1 MAITPIIRRP
11 PQPRSA
17 SLNVR
22 VLSSGLSRTQQVA
35 SLTDTARAALFDQ
48 MVAQDWN
55 RFHRYAYQLSRGN
68 SDDTDDILAETL
80 IDAFKAFDKFSG
92 TGFDRWF
99 FRMLTRNHIDLVR
112 RAKVRRAFSLDTG
125 LLSLD
130 GKHLQLAGTSDPPDG
145 FIHRTLSEPMQA
157 ALDSLNEQHRAAL
170 LLADVE
176 GLDYDEI
183 AQVLAL
189 PLGTV
194 RSRLHRARAK
204 MRAALESYG
213 CDIG

>member
-11 PQPRSA
+11 PQPWSA

-22 VLSSGLSRTQQVA
+22 VLSSGLSRAQQVA

-112 RAKVRRAFSLDTG
+112 RAKVRWAFSLDTG

-183 AQVLAL
+183 AQVLTL

>member
-1 MAITPIIRRP
+1 M
-11 PQPRSA
+11 
-17 SLNVR
+17 NVR
-22 VLSSGLSRTQQVA
+22 VLSSGLSRAQQVA

-48 MVAQDWN
+48 LVAQDWN

-183 AQVLAL
+183 AQVLTL

>member
-1 MAITPIIRRP
+1 M
-11 PQPRSA
+11 S
-17 SLNVR
+17 VR
-22 VLSSGLSRTQQVA
+22 ILPCGFDGSTQIS

-48 MVAQDWN
+48 LVAQDWN

-92 TGFDRWF
+92 AGFDRWF

-125 LLSLD
+125 LPLFE
-130 GKHLQLAGTSDPPDG
+130 GKNIQLAGTSDPPDG
-145 FIHRTLSEPMQA
+145 FIQRTLSEPMQA

-183 AQVLAL
+183 AHVLAL

>member
-1 MAITPIIRRP
+1 M
-11 PQPRSA
+11 
-17 SLNVR
+17 NVR
-22 VLSSGLSRTQQVA
+22 VLSSGLSRAQQVA

-48 MVAQDWN
+48 LVAQDWN

-145 FIHRTLSEPMQA
+145 FIQRTLSEPMQA

>member
-1 MAITPIIRRP
+1 MSVRILPSG
-11 PQPRSA
+11 SA
-17 SLNVR
+17 GS
-22 VLSSGLSRTQQVA
+22 TQIS

-48 MVAQDWN
+48 LVAQDWN

-92 TGFDRWF
+92 AGFDRWF

-125 LLSLD
+125 LPSFE
-130 GKHLQLAGTSDPPDG
+130 GKNIQLAGTSDPPDG
-145 FIHRTLSEPMQA
+145 FIQRTLSEPMQA

-183 AQVLAL
+183 AHVLAL

>member
-1 MAITPIIRRP
+1 VSVRILPSGFAGSIPI
-11 PQPRSA
+11 
-17 SLNVR
+17 
-22 VLSSGLSRTQQVA
+22 A
-35 SLTDTARAALFDQ
+35 SLTDTARDALFDYL
-48 MVAQDWN
+48 VAQDWN

-80 IDAFKAFDKFSG
+80 IDAFKAFEKFSG

-125 LLSLD
+125 LPLLE
-130 GKHLQLAGTSDPPDG
+130 GKNIQLAGTADPPDG

-157 ALDSLNEQHRAAL
+157 ALDSLNEHHRAAL

-176 GLDYDEI
+176 GLDYDEV

-204 MRAALESYG
+204 MRAALESYR

>member
-1 MAITPIIRRP
+1 MSVRILLSGFAGTTP
-11 PQPRSA
+11 
-17 SLNVR
+17 
-22 VLSSGLSRTQQVA
+22 VA
-35 SLTDTARAALFDQ
+35 SLTDTARAALFDEL
-48 MVAQDWN
+48 VAQDWN

-112 RAKVRRAFSLDTG
+112 RAKVRQAFSLDTG

-130 GKHLQLAGTSDPPDG
+130 GKNVQLAGTADPPDG

-183 AQVLAL
+183 SQVLAL

-204 MRAALESYG
+204 MRAALESYR

>member
-1 MAITPIIRRP
+1 M
-11 PQPRSA
+11 
-17 SLNVR
+17 NVR
-22 VLSSGLSRTQQVA
+22 VLSSGLSRAQQVA

-48 MVAQDWN
+48 LVAQDWN

-145 FIHRTLSEPMQA
+145 FIQRTLSEPMQA

-183 AQVLAL
+183 SQVLAL

>member
-1 MAITPIIRRP
+1 MAITPIICRP
-11 PQPRSA
+11 PQPWSV

-22 VLSSGLSRTQQVA
+22 VLTSGLSHTQQVA
-35 SLTDTARAALFDQ
+35 SMTDTARAALFNQ
-48 MVAQDWN
+48 LVAQDWN

-130 GKHLQLAGTSDPPDG
+130 GKNLQFAGTADPPDG

-157 ALDSLNEQHRAAL
+157 ALDSLNEQHRASL

>member
-11 PQPRSA
+11 PQPWSA

-22 VLSSGLSRTQQVA
+22 VLTSGLSRTQQVA
-35 SLTDTARAALFDQ
+35 LLTDTARAALFDQ
-48 MVAQDWN
+48 LVAQDWN

-92 TGFDRWF
+92 AGFDRWF

-125 LLSLD
+125 LPLFE
-130 GKHLQLAGTSDPPDG
+130 GKNIQLAGTSDPPDG
-145 FIHRTLSEPMQA
+145 FIQRTLSEPMQA

-183 AQVLAL
+183 AHVLAL

>member
-1 MAITPIIRRP
+1 M
-11 PQPRSA
+11 
-17 SLNVR
+17 NVR
-22 VLSSGLSRTQQVA
+22 VLSSGLSRAQQVA

-48 MVAQDWN
+48 LVAQDWN

>member
-11 PQPRSA
+11 PQPWSV
-17 SLNVR
+17 SLNDR
-22 VLSSGLSRTQQVA
+22 VLTTGLSHTQQVT
-35 SLTDTARAALFDQ
+35 SLTDTARAALFNQ
-48 MVAQDWN
+48 LVAQDWN

-130 GKHLQLAGTSDPPDG
+130 GKNVQLAGTADPPDG

-204 MRAALESYG
+204 MRAALESYR

>member
-11 PQPRSA
+11 PQPWSV

-22 VLSSGLSRTQQVA
+22 VLTSGLSHTLQVA
-35 SLTDTARAALFDQ
+35 SLTDTARAALFDEL
-48 MVAQDWN
+48 VAQDWN

-112 RAKVRRAFSLDTG
+112 RAKVRQAFSLDTG

-130 GKHLQLAGTSDPPDG
+130 GKNVQLAGTVDPPDG

-183 AQVLAL
+183 SQVLAL

-204 MRAALESYG
+204 MRAALESYR

>member
-1 MAITPIIRRP
+1 
-11 PQPRSA
+11 
-17 SLNVR
+17 
-22 VLSSGLSRTQQVA
+22 
-35 SLTDTARAALFDQ
+35 
-48 MVAQDWN
+48 
-55 RFHRYAYQLSRGN
+55 
-68 SDDTDDILAETL
+68 
-80 IDAFKAFDKFSG
+80 
-92 TGFDRWF
+92 
-99 FRMLTRNHIDLVR
+99 MLTRNHIDLVR
-112 RAKVRRAFSLDTG
+112 RAKVRQAFSLDTG

-130 GKHLQLAGTSDPPDG
+130 GKNVQLAGTADPPDG

-183 AQVLAL
+183 SQVLAL

-204 MRAALESYG
+204 MRAALESYR

>member
-1 MAITPIIRRP
+1 
-11 PQPRSA
+11 
-17 SLNVR
+17 
-22 VLSSGLSRTQQVA
+22 
-35 SLTDTARAALFDQ
+35 
-48 MVAQDWN
+48 
-55 RFHRYAYQLSRGN
+55 
-68 SDDTDDILAETL
+68 
-80 IDAFKAFDKFSG
+80 
-92 TGFDRWF
+92 
-99 FRMLTRNHIDLVR
+99 
-112 RAKVRRAFSLDTG
+112 
-125 LLSLD
+125 
-130 GKHLQLAGTSDPPDG
+130 
-145 FIHRTLSEPMQA
+145 
-157 ALDSLNEQHRAAL
+157 L

>member
-1 MAITPIIRRP
+1 M
-11 PQPRSA
+11 
-17 SLNVR
+17 NVR

-48 MVAQDWN
+48 LVAQDWN

>member
-1 MAITPIIRRP
+1 MGVSVRILPSGFAGTTP
-11 PQPRSA
+11 
-17 SLNVR
+17 
-22 VLSSGLSRTQQVA
+22 VA
-35 SLTDTARAALFDQ
+35 SLTDTARAALFDEL
-48 MVAQDWN
+48 VAQDWN

-130 GKHLQLAGTSDPPDG
+130 GKNLQFAGTADPPDG

>member
-1 MAITPIIRRP
+1 MSVRILPSG
-11 PQPRSA
+11 SA
-17 SLNVR
+17 GS
-22 VLSSGLSRTQQVA
+22 TQIS

-48 MVAQDWN
+48 LVAQDWN

-92 TGFDRWF
+92 AGFDRWF

-125 LLSLD
+125 LPSFE
-130 GKHLQLAGTSDPPDG
+130 GKNIQLAGTSDPPDG
-145 FIHRTLSEPMQA
+145 FIQRTLSEPMQA

-183 AQVLAL
+183 AQVLSL

>member
-1 MAITPIIRRP
+1 MSVRILPSGFAGSIPI
-11 PQPRSA
+11 
-17 SLNVR
+17 
-22 VLSSGLSRTQQVA
+22 A
-35 SLTDTARAALFDQ
+35 SLTDTARDALFDYL
-48 MVAQDWN
+48 VAQDWN

-80 IDAFKAFDKFSG
+80 IDAFKAFEKFSG
-92 TGFDRWF
+92 IGFDRWF

-125 LLSLD
+125 LPLLE
-130 GKHLQLAGTSDPPDG
+130 GKNIQLAGTADPPDG

-157 ALDSLNEQHRAAL
+157 ALDSLNEHHRAAL

-176 GLDYDEI
+176 GLDYDEV

-204 MRAALESYG
+204 MRAALESYR

>member
-1 MAITPIIRRP
+1 MSVRILPSGFAGSIPI
-11 PQPRSA
+11 
-17 SLNVR
+17 
-22 VLSSGLSRTQQVA
+22 A
-35 SLTDTARAALFDQ
+35 SLTDTARDALFDYL
-48 MVAQDWN
+48 VAQDWN

-80 IDAFKAFDKFSG
+80 IDAFKAFEKFSG

-125 LLSLD
+125 LPLLE
-130 GKHLQLAGTSDPPDG
+130 GKNIQLAGTADPPDG

-157 ALDSLNEQHRAAL
+157 ALDSLNEHHRAAL

-176 GLDYDEI
+176 GLDYDEV

-204 MRAALESYG
+204 MRAALESYR

>member
-1 MAITPIIRRP
+1 MLPSGFMAAAKI
-11 PQPRSA
+11 A
-17 SLNVR
+17 SL
-22 VLSSGLSRTQQVA
+22 
-35 SLTDTARAALFDQ
+35 DDDARSALFDQ
-48 MVAQDWN
+48 LVAQDWN

-92 TGFDRWF
+92 AGFDRWF

-112 RAKVRRAFSLDTG
+112 LAKVRRAFSLDTG

-130 GKHLQLAGTSDPPDG
+130 GKNVQLAGTADPPDG

-176 GLDYDEI
+176 GLDYDQI
-183 AQVLAL
+183 AQVLSL

-204 MRAALESYG
+204 MRAALESYR

>member
-1 MAITPIIRRP
+1 M
-11 PQPRSA
+11 S
-17 SLNVR
+17 VR
-22 VLSSGLSRTQQVA
+22 ILPSGFAGSTQIS

-48 MVAQDWN
+48 LVAQDWN

-183 AQVLAL
+183 AQVLTL

>member
-1 MAITPIIRRP
+1 VGVSVRILPSGFAGSIPI
-11 PQPRSA
+11 
-17 SLNVR
+17 
-22 VLSSGLSRTQQVA
+22 A

-48 MVAQDWN
+48 LVAQDWN

-112 RAKVRRAFSLDTG
+112 RAKVRSAFSLDTG
-125 LLSLD
+125 LPLLE
-130 GKHLQLAGTSDPPDG
+130 GKNIQLAGTADPPDG

-157 ALDSLNEQHRAAL
+157 ALDSLNEHHRAAL

-176 GLDYDEI
+176 GLDYDEV

-204 MRAALESYG
+204 MRAALESYR

>member
-1 MAITPIIRRP
+1 MTVDLTS
-11 PQPRSA
+11 SA
-17 SLNVR
+17 QISALSEAER
-22 VLSSGLSRTQQVA
+22 VE
-35 SLTDTARAALFDQ
+35 LFDHL
-48 MVAQDWN
+48 VAKDWA

-68 SDDTDDILAETL
+68 SDDTDDVLAETM

-99 FRMLTRNHIDLVR
+99 FRMLTRNHIDMVR
-112 RAKVRRAFSLDTG
+112 RARVRRAFSLDTG
-125 LLSLD
+125 LLVDGLD
-130 GKHLQLAGTSDPPDG
+130 GKKLELAGTAEAPDS
-145 FIHRTLSEPMQA
+145 FINKTLSEPMQA

-183 AQVLAL
+183 AHVLVL
-189 PLGTV
+189 PVGTV

-213 CDIG
+213 CKNGPTN

>member
-1 MAITPIIRRP
+1 
-11 PQPRSA
+11 
-17 SLNVR
+17 LNVR
-22 VLSSGLSRTQQVA
+22 VLTSGLSRTQQVA
-35 SLTDTARAALFDQ
+35 LLTDTARAALFDQ
-48 MVAQDWN
+48 LVAQDWN

>member
-1 MAITPIIRRP
+1 MSVRILPSGFASSTPI
-11 PQPRSA
+11 A
-17 SLNVR
+17 
-22 VLSSGLSRTQQVA
+22 A
-35 SLTDTARAALFDQ
+35 LTDNARAALFDHL
-48 MVAQDWN
+48 VAQDWN

-80 IDAFKAFDKFSG
+80 IDAFKAFEKFSG

-99 FRMLTRNHIDLVR
+99 FRMVTRNHIDLVR

-125 LLSLD
+125 LPSLE
-130 GKHLQLAGTSDPPDG
+130 GKNIQLAGTADPPDG

-157 ALDSLNEQHRAAL
+157 ALDSLNEHHRAAL

-176 GLDYDEI
+176 GLDYDEV
-183 AQVLAL
+183 AQVLSL
-189 PLGTV
+189 PVGTV

-204 MRAALESYG
+204 MRAALESYR
-213 CDIG
+213 CDIA

>member
-1 MAITPIIRRP
+1 MSVRILPSGFASSTPI
-11 PQPRSA
+11 A
-17 SLNVR
+17 
-22 VLSSGLSRTQQVA
+22 A
-35 SLTDTARAALFDQ
+35 LTDTARAALFDHL
-48 MVAQDWN
+48 VAQDWN

-99 FRMLTRNHIDLVR
+99 FRMVTRNHIDLVR

-125 LLSLD
+125 LPLLE
-130 GKHLQLAGTSDPPDG
+130 GKNIQLAGTAEPPDG
-145 FIHRTLSEPMQA
+145 FIHRILSEPMQS
-157 ALDSLNEQHRAAL
+157 ALDSLNEHHRAAL

-176 GLDYDEI
+176 GLDYDEV
-183 AQVLAL
+183 AQVLSL
-189 PLGTV
+189 PVGTV

-204 MRAALESYG
+204 MRAALESYR